1 MSIVACPK
9 CNRKISSKAV
19 ICNYCGCQL
28 GDVTEHDL
36 EVFKARKLRD
46 RIYRLNMTS
55 YAVITLFIAAFCWF
69 WWESRGFAVMPSPG
83 PFEPPR
89 LPTEAHHG
97 GVVLDLPPCPNR
109 YRRSGCLKGEANRK
123 TQASV
128 SAGHQSG
135 LAREIDCRRHAC
147 TFHLSWWT

>member
-36 EVFKARKLRD
+36 EVFRARKLRD

-83 PFEPPR
+83 PF
-89 LPTEAHHG
+89 
-97 GVVLDLPPCPNR
+97 VLM
-109 YRRSGCLKGEANRK
+109 
-123 TQASV
+123 
-128 SAGHQSG
+128 G
-135 LAREIDCRRHAC
+135 LAALAYVVVRVLIFRSRQ
-147 TFHLSWWT
+147 LRKSMRQSKLP